1 MHDRIRI
8 ALIALAALVA
18 VGVSE
23 AHAQENGV
31 VFGFEL
37 GYKEMGGDLGKLL
50 DGGIV
55 GEYAFAYQAGK
66 FRYGLAFNLV
76 SLDVSGFD
84 ESVSQVGAN
93 LYATWMIKQRTRILP
108 YLQLRIGG
116 VRYRPEGE
124 AFAPPVS
131 VLASEAND
139 LEEGEN
145 PAESVDGFE
154 GGLLAGAEFAL
165 SQKFAINLSA
175 GFSFIRTQEV
185 DLSAIGL
192 EPTGKGTAWTVR
204 LGLRW
209 DP

>member
-1 MHDRIRI
+1 LHNRVRI
-8 ALIALAALVA
+8 ASVALVA
-18 VGVSE
+18 LLAASVSE
-23 AHAQENGV
+23 ARAQENGA

-55 GEYAFAYQAGK
+55 GEYAFAYQAGS

-93 LYATWMIKQRTRILP
+93 LYATWMIKQGTRVLP

-116 VRYRPEGE
+116 VRYRPEGDT
-124 AFAPPVS
+124 FAPPDTVQTA
-131 VLASEAND
+131 ASTEG
-139 LEEGEN
+139 EEGEN
-145 PAESVDGFE
+145 AADAVNGFE

-165 SQKFAINLSA
+165 SKKFTIDLSA
-175 GFSFIRTQEV
+175 GFSFISTEDV

-192 EPTGKGTAWTVR
+192 GSVGKGNAWTVR

>member
-1 MHDRIRI
+1 MHNRIRI

-93 LYATWMIKQRTRILP
+93 LYATWMIKQGTRVLP

-116 VRYRPEGE
+116 VRYRPEGDS
-124 AFAPPVS
+124 FAPPDTLS
-131 VLASEAND
+131 ASATEG
-139 LEEGEN
+139 EEGEN

-154 GGLLAGAEFAL
+154 GGLLAGAEFAF

-192 EPTGKGTAWTVR
+192 EPTGKGSAWTVR
-204 LGLRW
+204 LGWRW

>member
-1 MHDRIRI
+1 M
-8 ALIALAALVA
+8 A

-23 AHAQENGV
+23 ARAQENGA
-31 VFGFEL
+31 VFGFEF

-55 GEYAFAYQAGK
+55 GEYAFAYQANS

-76 SLDVSGFD
+76 SFDVSGFD

-93 LYATWMIKQRTRILP
+93 LYATWMIKQGTGILP
-108 YLQLRIGG
+108 YLQVRIGG
-116 VRYRPEGE
+116 VRYRPEGDT
-124 AFAPPVS
+124 FAPDS
-131 VLASEAND
+131 MEATTTAEG
-139 LEEGEN
+139 EEGEN
-145 PAESVDGFE
+145 AADAVNGFE

-165 SQKFAINLSA
+165 SQKFAIDLSA
-175 GFSFIRTQEV
+175 GFSFISTEEV

-192 EPTGKGTAWTVR
+192 GSVGKGTAWTVR